1 MGKGINILV
10 LGSDLLVQR
19 LTSTLAVEGIDV
31 VHYPELPLPL
41 DLIRNKQFALVIVD
55 SQIENVNNICAS
67 IYDLASTPVV
77 LMLKE
82 NEADWK
88 TVTRLKVDGF
98 LLKEYSDSELRIRV
112 KVACQR
118 PVDPAHGRLL
128 YQQESIDQAKKTNKS

>member
-1 MGKGINILV
+1 VRVLV

-19 LTSTLAVEGIDV
+19 LTSVLAVEGIDV
-31 VHYPELPLPL
+31 VHCTELPFAM
-41 DLIRNKQFALVIVD
+41 DLIREKQFSLVIVD
-55 SQIENVNNICAS
+55 SLIENVANICGS

-118 PVDPAHGRLL
+118 PVDPSHSRIL
-128 YQQESIDQAKKTNKS
+128 YQQEPIDKAKR

>member
-1 MGKGINILV
+1 MRVLV

-19 LTSTLAVEGIDV
+19 LTSTLAVESIDV
-31 VHYPELPLPL
+31 VQCTELPLAI
-41 DLIRNKQFALVIVD
+41 DLLREKQYSLVIVD
-55 SQIENVNNICAS
+55 SLIENVANICGS

-118 PVDPAHGRLL
+118 IVDPSHGRML
-128 YQQESIDQAKKTNKS
+128 YKQESIDQAKKINKS